1 MNLLD
6 NPSKHK
12 KLIEDLTVLLIFI
25 FLEVLKFLFTGKCLV
40 NEHLSEYSFLD
51 ICTFIQIVIIYF
63 NRDDS

>member
-6 NPSKHK
+6 NPSSHK
-12 KLIEDLTVLLIFI
+12 RFIEDITIFLIFLL
-25 FLEVLKFLFTGKCLV
+25 LEVLKFLFTGKCLV
-40 NEHLSEYSFLD
+40 NEHLSEFSFLD